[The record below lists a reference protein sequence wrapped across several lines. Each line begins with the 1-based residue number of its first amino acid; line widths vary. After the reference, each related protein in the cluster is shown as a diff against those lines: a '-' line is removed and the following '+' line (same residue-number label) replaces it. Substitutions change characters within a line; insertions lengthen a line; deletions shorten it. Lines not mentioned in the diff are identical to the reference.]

1 MAPSDA
7 GASHATERTPMMP
20 PTHAPS
26 SHPARRAGRGRG
38 RPTHRGGANT
48 SLLALAAAV
57 CSLAAMFV
65 VVTKIDERG
74 AARTAAA
81 AYAARVGALSAE
93 RVAESPHAVM
103 YDPFGGPPGSPDRVE
118 LAWQTPPD
126 PVGLLFVAHGCG
138 HAATDFFPRSDR
150 CPTCAGLPEESR
162 LVAKALKR
170 RLAVAAVSS
179 RGGCWRPSLDA
190 PRVRAALERV
200 RERAANGALAAAPT
214 YAFGASSGG
223 AFVGALPF
231 ATPVDGVVSQ
241 IASVR
246 LPARLTTRAA
256 LGEELRA
263 FGGRGEYPPVVF
275 SHMSRDAATARS
287 VDASRAYLESVGA
300 PVRVTELAP
309 QPVDDAFFHRKLT
322 RFAAATSGG
331 DSEAAAALGVPTL
344 EPAVRL
350 AESARMAAALRDAGL
365 LDSEG
370 YLREDP
376 RRSEWREALRR
387 HAARIG
393 DSMVPDESPIAEVL
407 NVAYAAHE
415 LSADG
420 FDEDMKWLEDR
431 RKDAVAERKK
441 RAAEG
446 ENERAREAKP
456 TIPERPTE

>member
-1 MAPSDA
+1 M
-7 GASHATERTPMMP
+7 
-20 PTHAPS
+20 
-26 SHPARRAGRGRG
+26 
-38 RPTHRGGANT
+38 
-48 SLLALAAAV
+48 
-57 CSLAAMFV
+57 
-65 VVTKIDERG
+65 
-74 AARTAAA
+74 
-81 AYAARVGALSAE
+81 
-93 RVAESPHAVM
+93 
-103 YDPFGGPPGSPDRVE
+103 
-118 LAWQTPPD
+118 
-126 PVGLLFVAHGCG
+126 
-138 HAATDFFPRSDR
+138 
-150 CPTCAGLPEESR
+150 
-162 LVAKALKR
+162 
-170 RLAVAAVSS
+170 
-179 RGGCWRPSLDA
+179 
-190 PRVRAALERV
+190 
-200 RERAANGALAAAPT
+200 
-214 YAFGASSGG
+214 
-223 AFVGALPF
+223 
-231 ATPVDGVVSQ
+231 SQ

-287 VDASRAYLESVGA
+287 VDASRAYLESVGV

>member
-1 MAPSDA
+1 
-7 GASHATERTPMMP
+7 
-20 PTHAPS
+20 
-26 SHPARRAGRGRG
+26 
-38 RPTHRGGANT
+38 
-48 SLLALAAAV
+48 
-57 CSLAAMFV
+57 
-65 VVTKIDERG
+65 
-74 AARTAAA
+74 
-81 AYAARVGALSAE
+81 
-93 RVAESPHAVM
+93 
-103 YDPFGGPPGSPDRVE
+103 
-118 LAWQTPPD
+118 
-126 PVGLLFVAHGCG
+126 
-138 HAATDFFPRSDR
+138 
-150 CPTCAGLPEESR
+150 
-162 LVAKALKR
+162 
-170 RLAVAAVSS
+170 
-179 RGGCWRPSLDA
+179 
-190 PRVRAALERV
+190 VRAALERV

-214 YAFGASSGG
+214 FAFGASSGG

-287 VDASRAYLESVGA
+287 VDASRAYLESVGV

-309 QPVDDAFFHRKLT
+309 QPVDDGFFHRKLT
-322 RFAAATSGG
+322 RFAAAPAEDERVAREGGNSEGG
-331 DSEAAAALGVPTL
+331 DSDSEAAALGVPTL

-387 HAARIG
+387 QAARIG

-415 LSADG
+415 LCADG

-441 RAAEG
+441 KAAAAVEG
-446 ENERAREAKP
+446 KGDDERAREAKP

>member
-1 MAPSDA
+1 
-7 GASHATERTPMMP
+7 MP
-20 PTHAPS
+20 PTPPPPRIPPVAP
-26 SHPARRAGRGRG
+26 
-38 RPTHRGGANT
+38 GGAPGPADASRRRNT

-214 YAFGASSGG
+214 YAFGASSRR
-223 AFVGALPF
+223 
-231 ATPVDGVVSQ
+231 
-241 IASVR
+241 VR
-246 LPARLTTRAA
+246 R
-256 LGEELRA
+256 
-263 FGGRGEYPPVVF
+263 
-275 SHMSRDAATARS
+275 
-287 VDASRAYLESVGA
+287 
-300 PVRVTELAP
+300 RVTP
-309 QPVDDAFFHRKLT
+309 
-322 RFAAATSGG
+322 S
-331 DSEAAAALGVPTL
+331 
-344 EPAVRL
+344 
-350 AESARMAAALRDAGL
+350 
-365 LDSEG
+365 
-370 YLREDP
+370 
-376 RRSEWREALRR
+376 RRPSTA
-387 HAARIG
+387 
-393 DSMVPDESPIAEVL
+393 S
-407 NVAYAAHE
+407 
-415 LSADG
+415 
-420 FDEDMKWLEDR
+420 
-431 RKDAVAERKK
+431 
-441 RAAEG
+441 
-446 ENERAREAKP
+446 
-456 TIPERPTE
+456 